1 MMSAARSAAAGPAA
15 RRFGVMAAS
24 VPARAR
30 PAALPGAA
38 GAALRRATYMVHQQ
52 PALRERA
59 RSLLAG
65 AGARLRARH
74 PFALGI
80 GGGLGLAL
88 LHSATGSADD
98 FYDYRYVSH
107 RDPDDLAS
115 FYGGEELMELFCV
128 FPLVGQIMMRNAQ
141 FDDTGSI
148 TTTGFPGQM
157 HVDMVF
163 SDETNDATGQTD
175 WFNKRERFR
184 NTLLGFTLW
193 DMVLN
198 FGFRTKEDGTRECYH
213 AGEYF
218 HGNAPLLSQLMLLV
232 FKVHARWVVWSVEHH
247 VNHYAFSS
255 DDDEANARR
264 DVNQFI
270 RVPSG
275 EEMEHESRANM
286 PLFLLRHYAW
296 KDLYAM
302 LFGYQKDGDVRD
314 NPSFLVTDRAESDA
328 DADDDED
335 EDEDDN
341 KEEDKLPFQT
351 KAGQLQ
357 ISEDIAADKKVMKEL
372 LRHHNTQNAQ
382 DVRAILQKRHT
393 LARRRTM
400 IGAQEAAALVAD
412 NGAAGG
418 AADDARVVAMG
429 LAAERL
435 HLRRRTRRATRA
447 RGAPPA
453 GSEEEDAAEAAGK
466 AAGTVISSDA
476 PPVDGRGRS
485 VVGPRAA
492 PPRPSPAEEGGIT
505 TAAA

>member
-1 MMSAARSAAAGPAA
+1 M
-15 RRFGVMAAS
+15 
-24 VPARAR
+24 
-30 PAALPGAA
+30 
-38 GAALRRATYMVHQQ
+38 
-52 PALRERA
+52 
-59 RSLLAG
+59 
-65 AGARLRARH
+65 
-74 PFALGI
+74 
-80 GGGLGLAL
+80 
-88 LHSATGSADD
+88 
-98 FYDYRYVSH
+98 
-107 RDPDDLAS
+107 
-115 FYGGEELMELFCV
+115 

-247 VNHYAFSS
+247 VNHYAFSG
-255 DDDEANARR
+255 DDDESDVRR
-264 DVNQFI
+264 AVNQFI
-270 RVPSG
+270 HVPSG

-314 NPSFLVTDRAESDA
+314 NPSFLVTVRAESDA
-328 DADDDED
+328 DDDGDDED
-335 EDEDDN
+335 EDE
-341 KEEDKLPFQT
+341 EEDKLPFQT

-357 ISEDIAADKKVMKEL
+357 IIEDIDADKKVMKEI
-372 LRHHNTQNAQ
+372 LRHHNTQNAE
-382 DVRAILQKRHT
+382 DVRAILQRRHT

-412 NGAAGG
+412 HGGASA

-435 HLRRRTRRATRA
+435 HLRKMTRRATRA
-447 RGAPPA
+447 RGAPV
-453 GSEEEDAAEAAGK
+453 GGEEEDAAKAAGEAAGT
-466 AAGTVISSDA
+466 AISFDA
-476 PPVDGRGRS
+476 PPADGRGRGS
-485 VVGPRAA
+485 VGPRAA
-492 PPRPSPAEEGGIT
+492 PPRPSLAEEGGIA